1 MQSSRGPNEAHESR
15 GFDYQFDIASERE
28 FENIRE
34 VITPGGGDRQLFPR
48 FANPT
53 EMRVAQH
60 QTSYMRCSVHTRCE
74 GEQDA
79 MF

>member
-34 VITPGGGDRQLFPR
+34 VITPGGGDRQLSSSNF
-48 FANPT
+48 
-53 EMRVAQH
+53 
-60 QTSYMRCSVHTRCE
+60 
-74 GEQDA
+74 DK
-79 MF
+79 MFYCCLGSPNIS